1 MLKLKL
7 KEPEMTYNY
16 LLSLGSNIEPRRD
29 NLIRA
34 SEALKS
40 IGKILI
46 KSSIYETEAWGNKN
60 QSNFYN
66 AVINF
71 QSSLS
76 PKELLQA
83 IKSIEKS
90 MGRIKSYHWG
100 PREIDIDI
108 IICKDY
114 TLQEPDLEIPHP
126 GLTKRRFVLE
136 PMFEVDKNYMLSD
149 SNKSI
154 TDLLTSCEDRSSIY
168 KLDLSW

>member
-1 MLKLKL
+1 MD
-7 KEPEMTYNY
+7 YNY
-16 LLSLGSNIEPRRD
+16 ILSLGSNIEPRWD
-29 NLIRA
+29 YLIRA
-34 SEALKS
+34 SEELKS
-40 IGKILI
+40 IGKILK

-66 AVINF
+66 AVIDF
-71 QSSLS
+71 ESFLA

-90 MGRIKSYHWG
+90 IGRKKSYHWA

-114 TLQEPDLEIPHP
+114 TLWEPDLQIPHP
-126 GLTKRRFVLE
+126 EFTKRKFVLE
-136 PMFEVDKNYMLSD
+136 PMFEVDKNYLLSD

-154 TDLLTSCEDRSSIY
+154 TDFLTSCEDQSSIY